1 MLTRNQ
7 IKKNL
12 SVMTSYELERYYI
25 VLEKN
30 KKMGVTHL
38 ESMKE
43 NALQM
48 ALVLELLKQYNS

>member
-12 SVMTSYELERYYI
+12 SVMTNYELERYYI
-25 VLEKN
+25 TLEKN
-30 KKMGVTHL
+30 KKLGVTHL

-43 NALQM
+43 NDLQM
-48 ALVLELLKQYNS
+48 ILVLELLKQYNS